1 VWIDGST
8 KLYKYYE
15 EDEVDK
21 EKRCNVWC
29 DKTKGIWEVMFD
41 DKMIQRWEGKGKL
54 SKVQDT
60 QHKDFAFVI
69 LLVWYKEEDGWGWAV
84 S

>member
-1 VWIDGST
+1 
-8 KLYKYYE
+8 
-15 EDEVDK
+15 
-21 EKRCNVWC
+21 
-29 DKTKGIWEVMFD
+29 MFD

-69 LLVWYKEEDGWGWAV
+69 LLV
-84 S
+84 